1 MNRLKIYITS
11 LMLAAATMN
20 IGCVSTVST
29 HAKSAYNDITRSLQ
43 GKPGMSNPETD
54 ALYSQVK
61 QEDQAAVQKLRHDLQ
76 ITEETS
82 ILASLERKRDDL
94 QRERSRIN
102 DKRIETLAN
111 EKSIR
116 VELAKLEAIDR
127 NQLGDK
133 ITNIE
138 KIADTHVDALE
149 IQQKRLQLDSEVG
162 ILDVKI
168 SKIQQEI
175 DLQQNKIDG
184 LNSNN
189 DTASRG

>member
-1 MNRLKIYITS
+1 
-11 LMLAAATMN
+11 MLAAATMN